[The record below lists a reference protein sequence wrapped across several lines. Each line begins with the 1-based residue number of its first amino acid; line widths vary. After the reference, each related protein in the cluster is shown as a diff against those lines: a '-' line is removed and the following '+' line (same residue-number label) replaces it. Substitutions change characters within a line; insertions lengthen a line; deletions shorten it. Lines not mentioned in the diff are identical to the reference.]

1 MKNILSLLVL
11 SFLFVGCGA
20 SRAST
25 SDSTLETLLAER
37 DAARTEAA
45 TARSE
50 LERYLTD
57 PDASVGTSGGSVPV
71 VAPVSGTVAGGTP
84 IMSCDG
90 VDSSGMIL
98 TGMTTETMGFSS
110 GDRPWEI
117 TGSSTGG
124 MRHRIDYSGEFPIAI
139 AVNGR
144 VMHHFVGGMPT
155 SATMRM
161 ADGNYC
167 LMPAIPATV
176 PDQMSPRSYMS
187 VDFVFDNMV
196 PSQTLTVMCLSGGSG
211 RASMPFASWNVSI
224 PMSSTSGYTRIT
236 GDMCRRHM
244 RGA

>member
-1 MKNILSLLVL
+1 MKNVLSLLVL
-11 SFLFVGCGA
+11 SILFVGCGA
-20 SRAST
+20 SRATSST
-25 SDSTLETLLAER
+25 DAETIARLTAER
-37 DAARTEAA
+37 DEAIAARDRMITGEG
-45 TARSE
+45 S
-50 LERYLTD
+50 
-57 PDASVGTSGGSVPV
+57 TSGGDASAPVGAVGTVSVP
-71 VAPVSGTVAGGTP
+71 PVSGGTP

-98 TGMTTETMGFSS
+98 TGMLTETMSFSS
-110 GDRPWEI
+110 GDRPWEL

-124 MRHRIDYSGEFPIAI
+124 MRHRIDYSSAFPIAI

-144 VMHHFVGGMPT
+144 IMHHFVGGMPT

-167 LMPAIPATV
+167 LMPALPATTV
-176 PDQMSPRSYMS
+176 EGGGRNYTS

-196 PSQTLTVMCLSGGSG
+196 PSQTLTIMCLSGGAG
-211 RASMPFASWNVSI
+211 RASMPFASWSVSI

-236 GDMCRRHM
+236 DDMCRRHM

>member
-1 MKNILSLLVL
+1 MKNALSLLVL
-11 SFLFVGCGA
+11 SILFVGCGA
-20 SRAST
+20 SRVAS
-25 SDSTLETLLAER
+25 STDAETIARLTAER
-37 DAARTEAA
+37 DEAIAARDRMITGEG
-45 TARSE
+45 
-50 LERYLTD
+50 
-57 PDASVGTSGGSVPV
+57 VTSGGDVA
-71 VAPVSGTVAGGTP
+71 APVGAVGVPPVAGGAP

-90 VDSSGMIL
+90 VDSSGMVL
-98 TGMTTETMGFSS
+98 TGMLTETMGFSS
-110 GDRPWEI
+110 GDRPWEM

-211 RASMPFASWNVSI
+211 RASSPFASWNVSI